1 MQRFAARAASFCTP
15 RMPQSS
21 TLPLRSA
28 FCAWI
33 TLTSGRTE
41 GTAASTSPVNGQV
54 TLRISGLTFGRS
66 EPA

>member
-1 MQRFAARAASFCTP
+1 
-15 RMPQSS
+15 MPQSS

-66 EPA
+66 EPAQARSTAKGSPEAPAT